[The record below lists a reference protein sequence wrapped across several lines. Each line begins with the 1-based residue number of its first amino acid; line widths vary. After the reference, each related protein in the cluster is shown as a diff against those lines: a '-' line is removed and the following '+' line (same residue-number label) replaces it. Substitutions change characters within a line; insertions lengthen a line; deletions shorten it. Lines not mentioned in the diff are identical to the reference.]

1 MGTILKLGI
10 ISGAHRSRR
19 FSPNPELFPSSETEP
34 KGPRSHSRPRSRNNL
49 PTAPMHVSRNH
60 LAVTFPEPARPGQDP
75 SSRRRAWERKE
86 APQHWEQ
93 APGKGR
99 DRGILWAGAARRAGP
114 REGQRGC
121 REGQLGGSRAGRSG
135 RGYSLSQDSR
145 LSPSA
150 SAILQPPGPA
160 PRPQTSRQPAR
171 AGPGRGLHGGLRRAS
186 AATKGRAR
194 LRWLT
199 RGELFLLDSSLWTSE

>member
-1 MGTILKLGI
+1 
-10 ISGAHRSRR
+10 
-19 FSPNPELFPSSETEP
+19 
-34 KGPRSHSRPRSRNNL
+34 
-49 PTAPMHVSRNH
+49 MHVSPNH

-93 APGKGR
+93 VPGGSVIAECSR
-99 DRGILWAGAARRAGP
+99 RRRAQPQAAGRAGP
-114 REGQRGC
+114 REGEQGC
-121 REGQLGGSRAGRSG
+121 GERQLGGSRAGRSG

-160 PRPQTSRQPAR
+160 PRLQTSRQPAR
-171 AGPGRGLHGGLRRAS
+171 EGPGRGLHGGLRRAS